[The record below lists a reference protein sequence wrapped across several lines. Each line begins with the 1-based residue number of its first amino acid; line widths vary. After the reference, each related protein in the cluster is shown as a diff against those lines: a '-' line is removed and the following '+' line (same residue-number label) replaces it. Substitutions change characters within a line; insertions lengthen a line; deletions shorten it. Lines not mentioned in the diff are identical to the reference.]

1 MKILLT
7 GGAGFIGSHLATE
20 LLGRGHE
27 VLVMDDLSTGRL
39 ENLRHIQSNSGLHL
53 KEGSILDIEV
63 LEPLVQECDEVYH
76 LAAAVGVRLVMEKPV
91 ETIMT
96 NVRGAENILEV
107 CRKHSKKI
115 FIASTSEI
123 YGKNKNGPLSEDD
136 DRILGS
142 TKKHRWAYANT
153 KTLDE
158 FMAFAY
164 HQAYGLPIV
173 IARLFNTVG
182 PRQTGRYGMVIPNFV
197 RSALDNKP
205 INVYGTGDQTRCFA
219 HVSDVIQG
227 LVGLMEHPEAVG
239 DVFNVGNSEE
249 TSIADVAR
257 RVKAMTGSSSE
268 IRYIPYE
275 EAYGEG
281 FEDMERRVPNLAKI
295 KDLIG
300 YEPQSKLDDIL
311 TSVIEYFRK
320 NSNDM

>member
-20 LLGRGHE
+20 LLGRGQE
-27 VLVMDDLSTGRL
+27 VLVLDDLSTGRL

-123 YGKNKNGPLSEDD
+123 YGKNKSGPLSEDD

-182 PRQTGRYGMVIPNFV
+182 PRQTGRYGMVIPSFV

-257 RVKAMTGSSSE
+257 RVKAMTGSSSK
-268 IRYIPYE
+268 IRYIPYD

>member
-123 YGKNKNGPLSEDD
+123 YGKNKSGPLSEDD

-249 TSIADVAR
+249 TSIAEVAR
-257 RVKAMTGSSSE
+257 RVKAMTGSSSK
-268 IRYIPYE
+268 IRYIPYD

>member
-182 PRQTGRYGMVIPNFV
+182 PRQTGRYGMVIPSFV

>member
-20 LLGRGHE
+20 LLGRGQE
-27 VLVMDDLSTGRL
+27 VLVLDDLSTGRL

-123 YGKNKNGPLSEDD
+123 YGKNKSGPLSEDD

-320 NSNDM
+320 NSNSM

>member
-96 NVRGAENILEV
+96 NVRGAENILEL

>member
-20 LLGRGHE
+20 LLGRGQE
-27 VLVMDDLSTGRL
+27 VLVLDDLSTGRL

>member
-20 LLGRGHE
+20 LLGRGQE
-27 VLVMDDLSTGRL
+27 VLVLDDLSTGRL

-123 YGKNKNGPLSEDD
+123 YGKNKSGPLSEDD

>member
-7 GGAGFIGSHLATE
+7 GGAGFIGSHLAAE

-27 VLVMDDLSTGRL
+27 VFVMDNLSTGRL

-53 KEGSILDIEV
+53 KEGNILDIEV

-76 LAAAVGVRLVMEKPV
+76 LAAAVGVRLIMEKPV

-96 NVRGAENILEV
+96 NVRGTENILEL

-249 TSIADVAR
+249 TSIAEVAR

-268 IRYIPYE
+268 IRYIPYD